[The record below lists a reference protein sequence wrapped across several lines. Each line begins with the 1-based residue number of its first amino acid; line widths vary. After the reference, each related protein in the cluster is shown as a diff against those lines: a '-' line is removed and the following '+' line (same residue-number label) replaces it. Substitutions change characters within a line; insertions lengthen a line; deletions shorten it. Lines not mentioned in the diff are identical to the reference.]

1 MKFLDANGLALFTK
15 KIFNKFVSNVS
26 GADNKITITKGDGT
40 KNEINLNEVLK
51 TDEIAENPPEDD
63 NTLKIPS
70 TSWVQSFL
78 NYLFSIESANT
89 DNIKSKIKSW
99 AQEQINSWLETL
111 GIRYNI
117 AQNGYI
123 CLGKLFG
130 DAIIQWGYFKLEDN
144 QKDVENIISL
154 PLTVKNN
161 YLTWVNKHGTLIYT
175 NMFYTVAPDKTN
187 FRFYTNTVGGYMW
200 GSIGFI

>member
-1 MKFLDANGLALFTK
+1 MQRFIVYVYFIKFIGITH
-15 KIFNKFVSNVS
+15 FVYS
-26 GADNKITITKGDGT
+26 GI
-40 KNEINLNEVLK
+40 LL
-51 TDEIAENPPEDD
+51 
-63 NTLKIPS
+63 L
-70 TSWVQSFL
+70 
-78 NYLFSIESANT
+78 YL
-89 DNIKSKIKSW
+89 IKQHIH
-99 AQEQINSWLETL
+99 QPF
-111 GIRYNI
+111 IR
-117 AQNGYI
+117 
-123 CLGKLFG
+123 
-130 DAIIQWGYFKLEDN
+130 QWGYFKLEDN

>member
-15 KIFNKFVSNVS
+15 KIFSKFVSNIT

-40 KNEINLNEVLK
+40 TNEINLNEVVK
-51 TDEIAENPPEDD
+51 TDVIGEDPPDDD
-63 NTLKIPS
+63 NSNKIAS
-70 TSWVQSFL
+70 TRWVQKFVTTMVFKLISKLAGTEETGVSSSGSFL
-78 NYLFSIESANT
+78 GVN
-89 DNIKSKIKSW
+89 
-99 AQEQINSWLETL
+99 WL
-111 GIRYNI
+111 I

-130 DAIIQWGYFKLEDN
+130 GLILQWGYFKLEDN
-144 QKDVENIISL
+144 QKNVENIISL

>member
-15 KIFNKFVSNVS
+15 RIFSKFVSNIT

-40 KNEINLNEVLK
+40 TNEINLNEVVK
-51 TDEIAENPPEDD
+51 TDVIGEDPPDDD
-63 NTLKIPS
+63 NSNKIPS
-70 TSWVQSFL
+70 TRWVQKFVATMVFKLISKLAGTEETGVSSSGSFL
-78 NYLFSIESANT
+78 GVN
-89 DNIKSKIKSW
+89 
-99 AQEQINSWLETL
+99 WL
-111 GIRYNI
+111 I

-123 CLGKLFG
+123 CFGKLFG
-130 DAIIQWGYFKLEDN
+130 GLILQWGYFKLEDN
-144 QKDVENIISL
+144 QKNVENIISL